1 MPIEYQDVTV
11 DDMKKYYN
19 RELVGEINKVLSA
32 GAPRLAVEAYVTL
45 AGMLGGILAIE
56 SNKTGADAEAD
67 MSMLK
72 LMGALMIS
80 AFFDTKY
87 KDHPG
92 GQPN

>member
-1 MPIEYQDVTV
+1 MPIEYEDVTV

-19 RELVGEINKVLSA
+19 RELVAEINKVLTKD
-32 GAPRLAVEAYVTL
+32 APRVAVEVYVTL
-45 AGMLGGILAIE
+45 AGMLGGILALE
-56 SNKTGADAEAD
+56 SNKTGADADAD

-80 AFFDTKY
+80 AFFDMKY
-87 KDHPG
+87 KDHPR